1 MNQTIHQI
9 YNSNAQNMHHI
20 DDNSIDL
27 VVTSPPYPMIEMWDE
42 LYNQLNTQIG
52 DFIESGNGQYAFELM
67 HQELDIIWEEVYR
80 VVKSNGFIC
89 INIGDATRTINKN
102 FTIYFNHSRIIN
114 KMLSIGFQPL
124 PTIYWRKQTNAPNK
138 FMGSGM
144 LPAGAYVTLEN
155 EFILIFRKGG
165 KREFK
170 SPQEKELR
178 MNSAFFWEERNKWFS
193 DIWDIKGAT
202 QKIINSKSRERS
214 AAFPFEI
221 PYRLI
226 NMYSVKG
233 DTVLDPFLGIGTTT
247 LAALTSNRNSIGIE
261 INKDLIPLI
270 YNNIEGSKDR
280 LNHYVFKRLE
290 DHSRFIDEY
299 KSKKEPK
306 YYNDFIKSK
315 VITKQE
321 TKIKLDILDDIII
334 EGEKIIGTHKASIF

>member
-1 MNQTIHQI
+1 MNQSIHQI
-9 YNSNAQNMHHI
+9 YNYNAQNMHHI
-20 DDNSIDL
+20 NDNSIDL

-42 LYNQLNTQIG
+42 LYKHLNPQITKHLSEG
-52 DFIESGNGQYAFELM
+52 DGQNAFELM
-67 HQELDIIWEEVYR
+67 HRELDIIWEEIYR
-80 VVKSNGFIC
+80 VVKNNRFIC

-102 FTIYFNHSRIIN
+102 FMIYFNHSRIIN
-114 KMLSIGFQPL
+114 KMLSLGFQPL

-170 SPQEKELR
+170 SLQEKELR

-193 DIWDIKGAT
+193 DIWDVKGT
-202 QKIINSKSRERS
+202 NQRIINSKSRERS

-226 NMYSVKG
+226 NMYSIKG
-233 DTVLDPFLGIGTTT
+233 DTILDPFLGIGTTT
-247 LAALTSNRNSIGIE
+247 LAALASNRNSIGIE
-261 INKDLIPLI
+261 LNNDLIPI
-270 YNNIEGSKDR
+270 VNKNISSSKDR
-280 LNHYVFKRLE
+280 LNQYILKRLE
-290 DHSRFIDEY
+290 DHCQFIDNYEH
-299 KSKKEPK
+299 KKQPK
-306 YYNDFIKSK
+306 YYNDFLKNK

-334 EGEKIIGTHKASIF
+334 EDEKIIAIYKEIE